1 MTKNEI
7 FIEKSKII
15 HLDTYDYNNINYI
28 DNSTKVEIICKE
40 HGSFLQKPLYHSAH
54 G

>member
-28 DNSTKVEIICKE
+28 DNSTKVEIKIIIVNEKND
-40 HGSFLQKPLYHSAH
+40 K
-54 G
+54 